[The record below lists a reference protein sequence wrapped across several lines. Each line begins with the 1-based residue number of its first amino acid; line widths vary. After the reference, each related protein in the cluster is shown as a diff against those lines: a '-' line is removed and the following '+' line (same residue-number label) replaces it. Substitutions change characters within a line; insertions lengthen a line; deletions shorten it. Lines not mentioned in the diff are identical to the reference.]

1 MNVMKSYLLFLP
13 LLMLNGEALAQAD
26 PYIISRQ
33 GYVRVLPLHQ
43 SWSVDGGVKF
53 SETSIVTMAYA
64 PLSRVAGLTLRAA
77 GGGSGGDVTSLS
89 GLSDVQASFN
99 YHLEKANVVLGLR
112 TSFPSGK
119 KKLTQEEFETSGLF
133 SNNIFHL
140 QVPNFGTGFNVE
152 PSAVWA
158 VPVRDGFVLGLG
170 ASYQNRGKFQPLE
183 EFGDYDPGDEV
194 LVTGG
199 LDVRLSEGTTLSADA
214 VFSVYGKDK
223 LDDDVV
229 FAAGSKIVV
238 YAQLHRDFGG
248 NELALGVRYRS
259 RGKSEL
265 QVGDNFVSE
274 DEKVEPDQVEL
285 AGSYV
290 MRVNDRFSVSILAE
304 GRFSQETPASFSG
317 IKLGGVGLA
326 PVLTL
331 SDNVSLPARLKYYT
345 GSMKGGGTLTGFE
358 AGIGMSVNF

>member
-1 MNVMKSYLLFLP
+1 MKAYLLVV
-13 LLMLNGEALAQAD
+13 LLLLLNGEALSQAD

-53 SETSIVTMAYA
+53 SETSLVTTVYA
-64 PLSRVAGLTLRAA
+64 PLSRVAGMTLRAA
-77 GGGSGGDVTSLS
+77 GGGSGGDVASLS
-89 GLSDVQASFN
+89 GLSDVQASFS
-99 YHLEKANVVLGLR
+99 YHLEKANMVLGLQVNV
-112 TSFPSGK
+112 PSGK

-140 QVPNFGTGFNVE
+140 QIPNFGTGFNVE

-158 VPVRDGFVLGLG
+158 VPVSDGFVLGLG
-170 ASYQNRGKFQPLE
+170 ASYQYKGKFQPLD
-183 EFGDYDPGDEV
+183 EFGDYDPGDEF

-199 LDVRLSEGTTLSADA
+199 FDVRLGEGATLSADA
-214 VFSVYGKDK
+214 VFSAFGKDK
-223 LDDDVV
+223 LDDEVV

-238 YAQLHRDFGG
+238 HAQLRKDFGD

-259 RGKSEL
+259 RAKSEF
-265 QVGDNFVSE
+265 QVGDKLVSE

-285 AGSYV
+285 AGSYA

-304 GRFSQETPASFSG
+304 GRFYQETSAAFSG
-317 IKLGGVGLA
+317 ITLGGVGLA

-358 AGIGMSVNF
+358 AGIGVSMNF